1 MRETESIAKF
11 HRHGSPRGLPHGPIL
26 VVLADDHE
34 VMRRNLKALLDGE
47 HDIRVVA
54 EAGDL
59 VAAADQVREHAP
71 QVLVLDLR
79 LPDGS
84 TTDRLSGSG
93 LELTALVRTQM
104 PSTQVVVI
112 TMQENEAFVGK
123 TVDSGAVGFVRKDMA
138 ETELVDAVRAAARG
152 ERYTSSRVTRH

>member
-84 TTDRLSGSG
+84 TGS
-93 LELTALVRTQM
+93 
-104 PSTQVVVI
+104 
-112 TMQENEAFVGK
+112 
-123 TVDSGAVGFVRKDMA
+123 
-138 ETELVDAVRAAARG
+138 AARG
-152 ERYTSSRVTRH
+152 WS